1 MGLIRS
7 IVATALVTCSG
18 LAVGLYQPAGAA
30 SSGADDGGQ
39 LVVIQAVPGSKVDVV
54 IDGETKEK
62 GVAVGAILG
71 PYDLSAGSHEIAFTD
86 TSGSMKDV
94 TSSVEVTSGSSSDIV
109 LHRPAEIDGDA
120 VVNTYATPTDPIGPD
135 KSRVLIA
142 HTATVAPADVR
153 VDGQTVFTNIANGEY
168 AEADVPSGD
177 HKVELLP
184 TGLTSDPILGPLDVT
199 LQPRTVTMVYAVGSP
214 TNSSMN
220 VIVHTAALAADGT
233 VVPDT
238 IDTGSAGLAADLT
251 VSPFDSTTDPARAPG
266 GSSGLLGS
274 VPVVLAAAALLVA
287 VGFRRP
293 ATRAR
298 HSAGRSPG
306 TS

>member
-7 IVATALVTCSG
+7 ITAAGLLACSS
-18 LAVGLYQPAGAA
+18 LALGISSPAEAV
-30 SSGADDGGQ
+30 STADDGGQ

-54 IDGETKEK
+54 IDGETRQS
-62 GVAVGAILG
+62 GVDVGTVLG
-71 PYDLSAGSHEIAFTD
+71 PYDLSPGSHDIAFSD
-86 TSGSMKDV
+86 DSGSMNDV
-94 TSSVEVTSGSSSDIV
+94 TSSVKVTAGSSTDIV

-177 HKVELLP
+177 HQVELLP

-199 LQPRTVTMVYAVGSP
+199 LRPRTVTMVYAVGSP
-214 TNSSMN
+214 KNNSMN
-220 VIVHTAALAADGT
+220 VIVHVAGLSADGT
-233 VVPDT
+233 VTPDT
-238 IDTGSAGLAADLT
+238 IDTGSAGL
-251 VSPFDSTTDPARAPG
+251 VSDVRVAPFDSITGPAERTS
-266 GSSGLLGS
+266 GSIALLG
-274 VPVVLAAAALLVA
+274 VLAGALAASLATVTRS
-287 VGFRRP
+287 RRP
-293 ATRAR
+293 AARAR